1 MSRSSTTSS
10 AGIFRVIWYRI
21 HETSDVTTIVEHV
34 TKSWIDNGLI
44 SFRLPAADVH
54 AAFENYQAEVGKL
67 ELSND
72 PVGNNCA
79 LIYCGW

>member
-1 MSRSSTTSS
+1 MSNSSTASS

-21 HETSDVTTIVEHV
+21 RETSDVTTTVEHV
-34 TKSWIDNGLI
+34 TESWIKNALL
-44 SFRLPAADVH
+44 SFRLPAANVH
-54 AAFENYQAEVGKL
+54 AAFENYQEEVCKL
-67 ELSND
+67 ELSDD